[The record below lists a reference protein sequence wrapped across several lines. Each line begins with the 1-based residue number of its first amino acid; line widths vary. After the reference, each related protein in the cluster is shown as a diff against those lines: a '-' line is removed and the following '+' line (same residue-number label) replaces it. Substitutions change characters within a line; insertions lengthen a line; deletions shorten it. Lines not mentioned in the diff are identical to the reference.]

1 MNTDILVLF
10 LTLGGKLSVF
20 HHLIR
25 CEFFINTLY
34 HVEELAFYFYLSE
47 CFYHK
52 KVLCECCHFSRVQ
65 VFVTPWTIARQAP
78 VSMEFSRQEYWSG
91 LPCPA
96 PGDLPNPGTKPT
108 SLTSPALA
116 GGFFTIWATWEALDF
131 VKCFF
136 CVNWDDRILLFCFV
150 NVAYDTDRFSILN
163 HHCTHGAMNPTWSLC
178 IILLIWYW
186 TQFSS
191 ISFEHF
197 HLYSQGTC
205 VPAKLLQS
213 GLTLCDPM
221 HCSPPGFTVHGFL
234 RARVLE

>member
-78 VSMEFSRQEYWSG
+78 LSSRLSRQEYWSWFPI
-91 LPCPA
+91 LPL
-96 PGDLPNPGTKPT
+96 GDLFKPGIKPA
-108 SLTSPALA
+108 SPALQA
-116 GGFFTIWATWEALDF
+116 DSLPLSHRGRPYI
-131 VKCFF
+131 
-136 CVNWDDRILLFCFV
+136 
-150 NVAYDTDRFSILN
+150 FSITYKSTIQTGLEGV
-163 HHCTHGAMNPTWSLC
+163 CSRASSY
-178 IILLIWYW
+178 ILEKEQEWI
-186 TQFSS
+186 
-191 ISFEHF
+191 
-197 HLYSQGTC
+197 
-205 VPAKLLQS
+205 
-213 GLTLCDPM
+213 
-221 HCSPPGFTVHGFL
+221 
-234 RARVLE
+234 

>member
-116 GGFFTIWATWEALDF
+116 GGFLPLA
-131 VKCFF
+131 
-136 CVNWDDRILLFCFV
+136 
-150 NVAYDTDRFSILN
+150 
-163 HHCTHGAMNPTWSLC
+163 
-178 IILLIWYW
+178 
-186 TQFSS
+186 
-191 ISFEHF
+191 
-197 HLYSQGTC
+197 
-205 VPAKLLQS
+205 
-213 GLTLCDPM
+213 
-221 HCSPPGFTVHGFL
+221 PPGKPPQPYESSPKATS
-234 RARVLE
+234 